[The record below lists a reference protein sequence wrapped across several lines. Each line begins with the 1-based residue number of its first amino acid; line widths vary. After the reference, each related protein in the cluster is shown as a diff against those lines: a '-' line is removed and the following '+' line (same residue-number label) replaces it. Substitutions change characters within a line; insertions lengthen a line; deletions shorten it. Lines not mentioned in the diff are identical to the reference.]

1 MCQDLHYIL
10 TCKSEQDHT
19 NLPMRENGMEPCT
32 LWMDINFLALTLY
45 HSYVRCDHWGKLD
58 EGHSQETFL
67 DYVLQIPV
75 NLQLF

>member
-1 MCQDLHYIL
+1 
-10 TCKSEQDHT
+10 
-19 NLPMRENGMEPCT
+19 MREDGIAPCT

-45 HSYVRCDHWGKLD
+45 CSYVRCDHRGKLD
-58 EGHSQETFL
+58 EGHSWEILL